1 MSGQLVIVATPI
13 GNLADI
19 SRRALDVLEQADAVY
34 CEDTRHSRTLF
45 AAYEIPTGG
54 RLFALHQHNEASQC
68 DEIVRR
74 VGEGQTVAL
83 ISDAGT
89 PGISDPGSRVV
100 AAIAQAGLTVST
112 TPGSSAVIA
121 ALSIS
126 GLATERFCMEGFLP
140 RKQGERDLRY
150 DTWRNEPRTIVFF
163 ESPQRIVTTITE
175 LANQFGERR
184 VVIARE
190 MTKRFEEVIR
200 GTLYAVAAV
209 LAGREMMGEIV
220 VVLDGA
226 PERAPV
232 SDETVLRAIRD
243 ELARGLSLRDAS
255 AGIASDLGVSQR
267 RVYEMALADR
277 DNNPS

>member
-45 AAYEIPTGG
+45 AAYEIHTGG

-200 GTLYAVAAV
+200 GTLYDVAAV